1 MRHEASSLSCHRLL
15 GKVAYPVFEGF
26 PAMAKQPTAQIAEA
40 TSEALTKSG
49 AAAEKIME
57 GNAEALT
64 ESGNSSGAA
73 IQELTKAY
81 QELAAKNAKNLTAA
95 MPLPDGRSR
104 READIAD
111 GGRGRRNS
119 SEADVR
125 ERQAEAEPC
134 RRLVFRHSIWSA
146 PNSSAQPC
154 PG

>member
-1 MRHEASSLSCHRLL
+1 
-15 GKVAYPVFEGF
+15 
-26 PAMAKQPTAQIAEA
+26 MAKQPTAQIAEA

-104 READIAD
+104 READIAVVRPIIMAELLVD
-111 GGRGRRNS
+111 DLRHLRHLRRKRAS
-119 SEADVR
+119 
-125 ERQAEAEPC
+125 
-134 RRLVFRHSIWSA
+134 
-146 PNSSAQPC
+146 SSAAVRKTVETTERAFLVLLYLCDPEAI
-154 PG
+154 G